1 MIRDA
6 FLWLATTPV
15 GRYMN
20 DSTFGF
26 AGVEAA
32 HLLGLAVLGGVVLLL
47 SLAVWRLA
55 LVNQPLTVTA
65 HGLRPVFVG
74 ALAVMLTTGVLL
86 VASKPLRYYLSDAF
100 RLKIALLAL
109 GVAAY
114 VWLDR
119 RVRAAGDEAQQG
131 ANRILAVALLL
142 TWLGVG
148 LAGRFIGLL

>member
-1 MIRDA
+1 MIKSA

-20 DSTFGF
+20 ESTFGF
-26 AGVEAA
+26 AGVEAM
-32 HLLGLAVLGGVVLLL
+32 HLLGLAVLGGVVILL
-47 SLAVWRLA
+47 SLSALRVA
-55 LVNQPLTVTA
+55 LVNQPLAVTA
-65 HGLRPVFVG
+65 RSLRPIFFG
-74 ALAVMLTTGVLL
+74 ALAVMLATGILL

-119 RVRAAGDEAQQG
+119 RVRASGDAAPQ
-131 ANRILAVALLL
+131 AAHRFLALALLL

>member
-1 MIRDA
+1 MDKRPQNRETCA
-6 FLWLATTPV
+6 ESAPETWLETIMRFTPA
-15 GRYMN
+15 
-20 DSTFGF
+20 SI
-26 AGVEAA
+26 
-32 HLLGLAVLGGVVLLL
+32 
-47 SLAVWRLA
+47 
-55 LVNQPLTVTA
+55 
-65 HGLRPVFVG
+65 

>member
-1 MIRDA
+1 MIRDG

-20 DSTFGF
+20 ESTFGF
-26 AGVEAA
+26 AGVEAV
-32 HLLGLAVLGGVVLLL
+32 HLLGLAALGGVVILL
-47 SLAVWRLA
+47 SLAVWRVA

-65 HGLRPVFVG
+65 RGLRPVFFG
-74 ALAVMLTTGVLL
+74 ALAVMLTTGALL
-86 VASKPLRYYLSDAF
+86 VASKPLRYFLSDAF

-119 RVRAAGDEAQQG
+119 RARAAGDEAPRI
-131 ANRILAVALLL
+131 ANRTLATALLL

>member
-47 SLAVWRLA
+47 SLAVHWARGRGLGLARALHAVTHGPVKVLGSALGSLASSAGQLVEGGVADLCAFAPDEYWRVQA
-55 LVNQPLTVTA
+55 DRLVSQGKHTPFSGLELPARVRLT
-65 HGLRPVFVG
+65 
-74 ALAVMLTTGVLL
+74 L
-86 VASKPLRYYLSDAF
+86 VA
-100 RLKIALLAL
+100 
-109 GVAAY
+109 GTVAH
-114 VWLDR
+114 
-119 RVRAAGDEAQQG
+119 DELTRDGG
-131 ANRILAVALLL
+131 ATL
-142 TWLGVG
+142 T
-148 LAGRFIGLL
+148 A

>member
-15 GRYMN
+15 GRSMK

-26 AGVEAA
+26 AGVEAV
-32 HLLGLAVLGGVVLLL
+32 HLLGLAVLGGAVILL
-47 SLAVWRLA
+47 SLSVLRLA
-55 LVNQPLTVTA
+55 LVNQPLAVTA
-65 HGLRPVFVG
+65 RGLRLVFLS

-100 RLKIALLAL
+100 RLKMALLAL

-119 RVRAAGDEAQQG
+119 QARIAGDAAPQG
-131 ANRILAVALLL
+131 ANRTLAIVLLL